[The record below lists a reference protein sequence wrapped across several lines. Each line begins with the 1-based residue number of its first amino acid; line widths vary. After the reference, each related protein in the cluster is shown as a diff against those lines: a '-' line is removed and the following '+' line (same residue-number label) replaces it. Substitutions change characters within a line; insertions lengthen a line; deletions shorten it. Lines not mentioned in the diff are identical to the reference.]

1 VKIRTLFLICATL
14 GVCWAQNPPAPGP
27 GGTPGRGAGR
37 GGFGAPTVQ
46 SPEVLADGR
55 VTFRLRAPDAKEVL
69 VTGVGRQ
76 PIPMQKDAQGLW
88 SVTTGVLEPDIY
100 DYHFQID
107 GVTVTDPGNPRT
119 KPTYRGTGQ
128 SLLLVPGPNTWTP
141 APDLPRGAITRHFYH
156 SAAAEDDRDY
166 WVYTPA
172 GYDPKRKE
180 PYPALYL
187 LHGMNDEAYCWI
199 GSGANVI
206 LDNLIAQGKAK
217 PMVAVMPLG
226 YGKAGAGG
234 AMAGDMMA
242 TYTRTVLEE
251 VMPQVERSYNV
262 GRDRN
267 QRAIAG
273 LSMGGAESSFVGL
286 NHLEKFAW
294 IGSFSGAVVMFPRSP
309 APAAA
314 PGPAGAGRGGPR
326 TMDPE
331 AIAKV
336 FPALDAK
343 ANAQIK
349 LLWIGCGTEDSLL
362 SANRAFK
369 AFLDA
374 KGIKATY
381 TEFPGYAH
389 VWPLWRRNLTDFA
402 PLLFKPAKEPHPL

>member
-1 VKIRTLFLICATL
+1 VRIGTAVLICLSL
-14 GVCWAQNPPAPGP
+14 GGCWAQNPPAPGSA
-27 GGTPGRGAGR
+27 GAPGRGVGR
-37 GGFGAPTVQ
+37 GMPVLQ
-46 SPEVLADGR
+46 SPEVAADGR

-69 VTGVGRQ
+69 VTGVGQQ
-76 PIPMQKDAQGLW
+76 PLPMQRDDRGIW
-88 SVTTGVLEPDIY
+88 SVTTGILESDIY

-128 SLLLVPGPNTWTP
+128 SLLLIPGPNTWTP

-156 SAAAEDDRDY
+156 SAAGEDDRDY

-180 PYPALYL
+180 PYPVLYL
-187 LHGMNDEAYCWI
+187 LHGLNDEAYCWI
-199 GSGANVI
+199 GSGANII

-217 PMVAVMPLG
+217 PMLAVFPLG
-226 YGKAGAGG
+226 YGKGGAGG
-234 AMAGDMMA
+234 AMQGDMMA

-251 VMPQVERSYNV
+251 VMPQVEKAYNV
-262 GRDRN
+262 TKDRT

-273 LSMGGAESSFVGL
+273 LSMGGAEASFVGL
-286 NHLEKFAW
+286 NHLDRFAW
-294 IGSFSGAVVMFPRSP
+294 IASFSGAMVMFPRGP
-309 APAAA
+309 TAA
-314 PGPAGAGRGGPR
+314 PSPGTAAGRGGR
-326 TMDPE
+326 GGMGLDPE
-331 AIAKV
+331 TIARV

-349 LLWIGCGTEDSLL
+349 LLWIGCGMDDSLL
-362 SANRAFK
+362 SANRQLK
-369 AFLDA
+369 AFLDS
-374 KGIKATY
+374 KGVKMTY

-402 PLLFKPAKEPHPL
+402 PLLFKEKK

>member
-1 VKIRTLFLICATL
+1 MR
-14 GVCWAQNPPAPGP
+14 PPA
-27 GGTPGRGAGR
+27 
-37 GGFGAPTVQ
+37 VK
-46 SPEVLADGR
+46 SPEVAPDGK
-55 VTFRLRAPDAKEVL
+55 VTFRLRAPGAKEVL
-69 VTGVGRQ
+69 VTGITRQ
-76 PIPMQKDAQGLW
+76 PLAMQKDGQGVW
-88 SVTTGVLEPDIY
+88 SLTTGVLEPDIY

-107 GVTVTDPGNPRT
+107 GVTILDPGNPRT
-119 KPTYRGTGQ
+119 KPTYADIGQ
-128 SLLLVPGPNTWTP
+128 SLLLVPGANSWTP
-141 APDLPRGAITRHFYH
+141 SPDLPRGAITRHFFH

-180 PYPALYL
+180 PYPVLYL

-226 YGKAGAGG
+226 YGKGG
-234 AMAGDMMA
+234 ASGAMRGDMMA

-251 VMPQVERSYNV
+251 VMPQVEKAYNV
-262 GRDRN
+262 SKNRA

-273 LSMGGAESSFVGL
+273 LSMGGMEASHVGL

-294 IGSFSGAVVMFPRSP
+294 IGAFSGAYVMMPGGRASAP
-309 APAAA
+309 PAAPAGGAA
-314 PGPAGAGRGGPR
+314 GPGGRGGTAP
-326 TMDPE
+326 DV
-331 AIAKV
+331 AAV
-336 FPALDAK
+336 GQSFPGLDAK

-349 LLWIGCGTEDSLL
+349 LLWVACGNDDGLIGSV
-362 SANRAFK
+362 RRFK
-369 AFLDA
+369 EFLDF

-381 TEFPGYAH
+381 TEVPGYAH

-402 PLLFKPAKEPHPL
+402 SLLFKEK